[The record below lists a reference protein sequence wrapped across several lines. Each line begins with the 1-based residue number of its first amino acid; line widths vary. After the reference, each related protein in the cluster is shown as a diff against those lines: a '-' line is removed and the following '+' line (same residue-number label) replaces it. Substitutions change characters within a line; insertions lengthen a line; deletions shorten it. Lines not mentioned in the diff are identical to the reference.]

1 MGSIFKPS
9 ATVVQTPSTSET
21 KGSSKVEPW
30 ETVTPYIETLLPQL
44 QKGFNVAPQLYQGP
58 LVPGTSAQTAA
69 ARGLYGQV
77 GETAAGF
84 APGFQTVYD
93 QMFQQATAAPGTSA
107 LYQAQT
113 GEIANQARQLTE
125 RDKQLA
131 QQQAMEA
138 GQFGLGSTALGELQ
152 ALQQQKR
159 EETVQSQLASA
170 LGAEEQRR
178 GAAAAALPGMAQS
191 VIQAQMTPAQL
202 QEAIGRD
209 IESRRASEL
218 TDLRR
223 LSQQQQEAERAQ
235 AITYANLLGGLAGLG
250 SSTQMQQT
258 SSGMTGQVIPGT
270 SIFQQLAG
278 AAGTGA
284 GIARMAGMSDI
295 RLKTEIKRVGELEN
309 GIPVYRWKWT
319 KRGKEIAGKQG
330 TLGVIAQEV
339 LKIMPEAVS
348 IGSDGYYRV
357 DYGRVVNG

>member
-1 MGSIFKPS
+1 MGGGGSKTVMVPS
-9 ATVVQTPSTSET
+9 SSQSE
-21 KGSSKVEPW
+21 GSSKVEPW

-44 QKGFNVAPQLYQGP
+44 ESGFNVAPQLYQGP

-77 GETAAGF
+77 GQTAAGF
-84 APGFQTVYD
+84 APGFQTIYD
-93 QMFQQATAAPGTSA
+93 QMFGQATAAPGTSA

-152 ALQQQKR
+152 AFQQQQR
-159 EETVQSQLASA
+159 EETIQSQLASA
-170 LGAEEQRR
+170 LGAEDQRR
-178 GAAAAALPGMAQS
+178 VAAAGALPGMAQS
-191 VIQAQMTPAQL
+191 VVQAMMTPAQL

-209 IESRRASEL
+209 IESRQGAEL
-218 TDLRR
+218 ADLRR

-270 SIFQQLAG
+270 SIGQQVAPLIG
-278 AAGTGA
+278 AAAT
-284 GIARMAGMSDI
+284 
-295 RLKTEIKRVGELEN
+295 
-309 GIPVYRWKWT
+309 VY
-319 KRGKEIAGKQG
+319 
-330 TLGVIAQEV
+330 
-339 LKIMPEAVS
+339 
-348 IGSDGYYRV
+348 
-357 DYGRVVNG
+357 

>member
-1 MGSIFKPS
+1 MGSVFKPS
-9 ATVVQTPSTSET
+9 STVVQTPSSSQTQ
-21 KGSSKVEPW
+21 GSTQVEPW
-30 ETVTPYIETLLPQL
+30 EKVAPYIETLLPQL
-44 QKGFNVAPQLYQGP
+44 EAGFNVAPQLYQGP

-69 ARGLYGQV
+69 ARRLYGRV
-77 GETAAGF
+77 GETAAQF

-107 LYQAQT
+107 LFQAQT
-113 GEIANQARQLTE
+113 GDIANQARQLTE

-131 QQQAMEA
+131 QQQAMQA
-138 GQFGLGSTALGELQ
+138 GQFGLGSTALGELE

-178 GAAAAALPGMAQS
+178 VAAAQALPGMAQS

-209 IESRRASEL
+209 IESRQGAEL
-218 TDLRR
+218 ADLRR
-223 LSQQQQEAERAQ
+223 LAQQQQEAERAQ

-258 SSGMTGQVIPGT
+258 SSGMTGQVIPGQ

-278 AAGTGA
+278 AAGTA
-284 GIARMAGMSDI
+284 ASLSDI

-319 KRGKEIAGKQG
+319 KKGKEIAGEQG
-330 TLGVIAQEV
+330 TLGVLAQEI
-339 LKIMPEAVS
+339 LNIMPEAVS
-348 IGSDGYYRV
+348 VGSDGYYRV

>member
-1 MGSIFKPS
+1 MGSVFKPS
-9 ATVVQTPSTSET
+9 STVVQAPSSSQTQ
-21 KGSSKVEPW
+21 GSTQVEPW
-30 ETVTPYIETLLPQL
+30 EEVAPYIETLLPQL
-44 QKGFNVAPQLYQGP
+44 EAGFNVAPQLYQGP

-84 APGFQTVYD
+84 TPGFQTVYD
-93 QMFQQATAAPGTSA
+93 QMFSQATAAPGTSA

-131 QQQAMEA
+131 QQQAMQA

-178 GAAAAALPGMAQS
+178 VAAAGALPGMAQS
-191 VIQAQMTPAQL
+191 VIQSMMTPAQL

-209 IESRRASEL
+209 VESRQAAEL

-223 LSQQQQEAERAQ
+223 LAQQQQEAERAQ

-258 SSGMTGQVIPGT
+258 SSGMTGTVIPGT

-278 AAGTGA
+278 AAGTA
-284 GIARMAGMSDI
+284 ASLSDI

-309 GIPVYRWKWT
+309 GIPVYRWEWT
-319 KRGKEIAGKQG
+319 KKGKEIAGEQG

-339 LKIMPEAVS
+339 LNIMPEAVS

>member
-1 MGSIFKPS
+1 MGSVFKPS
-9 ATVVQTPSTSET
+9 STVVQAPSSSQTQ
-21 KGSSKVEPW
+21 GSTQVEPW
-30 ETVTPYIETLLPQL
+30 EEVAPYIETLLPQL
-44 QKGFNVAPQLYQGP
+44 EAGFNVAPQLYQGP

-77 GETAAGF
+77 GQTAAGF
-84 APGFQTVYD
+84 TPGFQTVYD
-93 QMFQQATAAPGTSA
+93 QMFGQATAAPGTSA
-107 LYQAQT
+107 LFQAQT
-113 GEIANQARQLTE
+113 GDIANQARQLTE

-131 QQQAMEA
+131 QQQAMQA

-152 ALQQQKR
+152 TLQQQKR

-178 GAAAAALPGMAQS
+178 VAAAGALPGMAQS
-191 VIQAQMTPAQL
+191 VIQSMMTPAQL

-209 IESRRASEL
+209 VESRQAAEL

-223 LSQQQQEAERAQ
+223 LAQQQQEAERAQ

-258 SSGMTGQVIPGT
+258 SSGMTGSVIPGP

-278 AAGTGA
+278 AAGTA
-284 GIARMAGMSDI
+284 ASLAPSDI

-309 GIPVYRWKWT
+309 GIPVYRWEWT
-319 KRGKEIAGKQG
+319 KKGKEIAGEQG

-339 LKIMPEAVS
+339 LNIMPEAVS

-357 DYGRVVNG
+357 DYGSVVNG

>member
-1 MGSIFKPS
+1 MGSVFKPS
-9 ATVVQTPSTSET
+9 STVVQAPSSSQTQ
-21 KGSSKVEPW
+21 GSTQVEPW
-30 ETVTPYIETLLPQL
+30 EEVAPYIETLLPQL
-44 QKGFNVAPQLYQGP
+44 EAGFNVAPQLYQGP

-69 ARGLYGQV
+69 ARDLYGQV
-77 GETAAGF
+77 GQTAAGF
-84 APGFQTVYD
+84 TPGFQTVYD
-93 QMFQQATAAPGTSA
+93 QMFGQATAAPGTSA

-113 GEIANQARQLTE
+113 GELANQARQLTE

-178 GAAAAALPGMAQS
+178 VAAVGALPGMAQS
-191 VIQAQMTPAQL
+191 VIQSMMTPAQL

-209 IESRRASEL
+209 IESRQGAEL
-218 TDLRR
+218 ADLRR

-235 AITYANLLGGLAGLG
+235 AITYSNLLGGLAGLG

-258 SSGMTGQVIPGT
+258 SSGMTGQVIPGS

-278 AAGTGA
+278 AAGTVA
-284 GIARMAGMSDI
+284 GLAR
-295 RLKTEIKRVGELEN
+295 
-309 GIPVYRWKWT
+309 
-319 KRGKEIAGKQG
+319 
-330 TLGVIAQEV
+330 
-339 LKIMPEAVS
+339 
-348 IGSDGYYRV
+348 
-357 DYGRVVNG
+357 

>member
-1 MGSIFKPS
+1 MGSVFKPS
-9 ATVVQTPSTSET
+9 STVVQAPSSSQTQ
-21 KGSSKVEPW
+21 GSTQVEPW
-30 ETVTPYIETLLPQL
+30 EEVAPYIETLLPQL
-44 QKGFNVAPQLYQGP
+44 ESGFNVAPQLYQGP

-77 GETAAGF
+77 GQTAAGF
-84 APGFQTVYD
+84 TPGFQTVYD
-93 QMFQQATAAPGTSA
+93 QMFGQATAAPGTSA

-113 GEIANQARQLTE
+113 GELANQARQLTE

-178 GAAAAALPGMAQS
+178 VAAVGALPGMAQS
-191 VIQAQMTPAQL
+191 VIQSMMTPAQL

-209 IESRRASEL
+209 IESRQGAEL
-218 TDLRR
+218 ADLRR

-235 AITYANLLGGLAGLG
+235 AITYSNLLGGLAGLG

-284 GIARMAGMSDI
+284 QIAASDI

-319 KRGKEIAGKQG
+319 KKGKEIAGDQG
-330 TLGVIAQEV
+330 TLGVLAQEI
-339 LKIMPEAVS
+339 LNIMPEAVS

>member
-1 MGSIFKPS
+1 MGSVFGGGS
-9 ATVVQTPSTSET
+9 TVVQAPSSSQTQ
-21 KGSSKVEPW
+21 GSTKVEPW
-30 ETVTPYIETLLPQL
+30 EEVAPYIQTLLPQL
-44 QKGFNVAPQLYQGP
+44 EAGFNVAPQLYQGP

-77 GETAAGF
+77 GQTAAGF
-84 APGFQTVYD
+84 TPGFQTVYD

-107 LYQAQT
+107 LFQAQT
-113 GEIANQARQLTE
+113 GDIANQARQLTE

-159 EETVQSQLASA
+159 EETIQSQLASA

-178 GAAAAALPGMAQS
+178 VAAAGALPGMAQS
-191 VIQAQMTPAQL
+191 VIQAMMTPAQL

-209 IESRRASEL
+209 IESRQGAEL
-218 TDLRR
+218 ADLRR

-258 SSGMTGQVIPGT
+258 SSGMTGQVIPGQ

-278 AAGTGA
+278 AAGTA
-284 GIARMAGMSDI
+284 ASLSDI

-309 GIPVYRWKWT
+309 GIPIYRWEWT
-319 KRGKEIAGKQG
+319 KKGKEIAGEQG

>member
-1 MGSIFKPS
+1 MGSVFGGGS
-9 ATVVQTPSTSET
+9 TVVQAPSSSQTQ
-21 KGSSKVEPW
+21 GSTKVEPW
-30 ETVTPYIETLLPQL
+30 EEVAPYIQTLLPQL
-44 QKGFNVAPQLYQGP
+44 EAGFNVAPQLYQGP

-77 GETAAGF
+77 GQAAAGF
-84 APGFQTVYD
+84 TPGFQTIYD
-93 QMFQQATAAPGTSA
+93 QMYGQATAAPGTSA
-107 LYQAQT
+107 LFQAQT
-113 GEIANQARQLTE
+113 GDIANQARQLTE

-159 EETVQSQLASA
+159 EETIQSQLASA

-178 GAAAAALPGMAQS
+178 VAAAGALPGMAQS
-191 VIQAQMTPAQL
+191 VIQSMMTPAQL

-209 IESRRASEL
+209 IESRQGAEL

-223 LSQQQQEAERAQ
+223 LAQQQQEAERAQ

-258 SSGMTGQVIPGT
+258 SSGMTGSVIPGT

-284 GIARMAGMSDI
+284 QIYAASDI

-309 GIPVYRWKWT
+309 GIPVYRWEWT
-319 KRGKEIAGKQG
+319 KKGKEIAGEQG

-339 LKIMPEAVS
+339 LNIMPEAVS

>member
-9 ATVVQTPSTSET
+9 STVVQAPSSLQAS
-21 KGSSKVEPW
+21 GSSKIEPW

-44 QKGFNVAPQLYQGP
+44 EAGFNVAPQLYQGP

-77 GETAAGF
+77 GQAAAGF
-84 APGFQTVYD
+84 TPGFQTVYD

-107 LYQAQT
+107 LFQAQT
-113 GEIANQARQLTE
+113 GDIANQARQLTE

-159 EETVQSQLASA
+159 EETIQSQLASA

-178 GAAAAALPGMAQS
+178 VAAAGALPGMAQS
-191 VIQAQMTPAQL
+191 VIQAMMTPAQL

-209 IESRRASEL
+209 IESRQGAEL
-218 TDLRR
+218 ADLRR
-223 LSQQQQEAERAQ
+223 LAQQQQEAERAQ

-258 SSGMTGQVIPGT
+258 STGMTGQVIPGT

-284 GIARMAGMSDI
+284 QIYAASDI

-309 GIPVYRWKWT
+309 GIPVYRWEWT
-319 KRGKEIAGKQG
+319 KKGKEIAGEQG

-339 LKIMPEAVS
+339 LNIMPEAVS

>member
-9 ATVVQTPSTSET
+9 TTVVQAPSTSQA
-21 KGSSKVEPW
+21 KSSGEVKPYAPVEPLIK
-30 ETVTPYIETLLPQL
+30 ELLPQL
-44 QKGFNVAPQLYQGP
+44 QQTFNTAPQLYQGS
-58 LVPGTSAQTAA
+58 LVPQTSSQTLA
-69 ARGLYGQV
+69 ARDMMTQA
-77 GETAAGF
+77 GETGAGF
-84 APGFQTVYD
+84 APGFQTLYN
-93 QMFQQATAAPGTSA
+93 QLFGQATAAPGTSA

-113 GEIANQARQLTE
+113 GQIADQARQLTE

-159 EETVQSQLASA
+159 EETIQSQLATA
-170 LGAEEQRR
+170 LGAEDIRTQQ
-178 GAAAAALPGMAQS
+178 AQADLPGMAQQ
-191 VIQAQMTPAQL
+191 VVQAQLTPAQF

-209 IESRRASEL
+209 VEL
-218 TDLRR
+218 RQTAQLSDAQR
-223 LSQQQQEAERAQ
+223 LAQQQQEAERAQ

-258 SSGMTGQVIPGT
+258 SSGSIGQVIPGT

-278 AAGTGA
+278 AVGTGA
-284 GIARMAGMSDI
+284 QAYAASDI

-319 KRGKEIAGKQG
+319 KEAKKIVGDQG
-330 TLGVIAQEV
+330 TLGVLAQEI
-339 LKIMPEAVS
+339 LKIIPEAVS

-357 DYGRVVNG
+357 DYGRIVNG

>member
-1 MGSIFKPS
+1 MGSIFTPS
-9 ATVVQTPSTSET
+9 STVVQAPSSSQTQGT
-21 KGSSKVEPW
+21 SKVEPW

-44 QKGFNVAPQLYQGP
+44 ESGFNVAPQLYQGP
-58 LVPGTSAQTAA
+58 LVPGTSSQTAA
-69 ARGLYGQV
+69 ARGLYKQV
-77 GETAAGF
+77 GQTAAGF

-93 QMFQQATAAPGTSA
+93 QMFGRATAAPGTSE
-107 LYQAQT
+107 LFQAQT

-131 QQQAMEA
+131 QRQAMEA

-170 LGAEEQRR
+170 LGAEDQRR
-178 GAAAAALPGMAQS
+178 MAAMGQLPGMAQS
-191 VIQAQMTPAQL
+191 IIQAKMTPAQL

-209 IESRRASEL
+209 IESRQGAEL
-218 TDLRR
+218 ADLRR
-223 LSQQQQEAERAQ
+223 LAQQQQEAERAQ

-258 SSGMTGQVIPGT
+258 SSGMTGQVIPGQ

-278 AAGTGA
+278 AAGTA
-284 GIARMAGMSDI
+284 AALSDI

-309 GIPVYRWKWT
+309 GIPIYRWEWT
-319 KRGKEIAGKQG
+319 KKGKEIAGEQG
-330 TLGVIAQEV
+330 TLGVLAQEI
-339 LKIMPEAVS
+339 LNIMPEAVS

>member
-9 ATVVQTPSTSET
+9 STVVQAPSSSQTQGT
-21 KGSSKVEPW
+21 SKVEPW

-44 QKGFNVAPQLYQGP
+44 QAGFNVAPQLYQGP
-58 LVPGTSAQTAA
+58 MVPGTSAQTAA

-77 GETAAGF
+77 GQAAAGF
-84 APGFQTVYD
+84 TPGFQTVYD
-93 QMFQQATAAPGTSA
+93 QMFGRATAAPGTSA

-113 GEIANQARQLTE
+113 GELANQARQLTE

-131 QQQAMEA
+131 QRQAMEA

-152 ALQQQKR
+152 ALQQQQR
-159 EETVQSQLASA
+159 EETIQSQLASA

-178 GAAAAALPGMAQS
+178 MAAAGALPGMAQS
-191 VIQAQMTPAQL
+191 IIQSMITPAQL

-209 IESRRASEL
+209 IESRQGAEL
-218 TDLRR
+218 ADLRR

-258 SSGMTGQVIPGT
+258 SSGMTGQVIPGQ
-270 SIFQQLAG
+270 SIFAQLAG
-278 AAGTGA
+278 AAGTAAAAGA
-284 GIARMAGMSDI
+284 FSDI

-319 KRGKEIAGKQG
+319 KEAKKIVGDQG
-330 TLGVIAQEV
+330 TLGVLAQEI
-339 LKIMPEAVS
+339 LNIMPEAVS

>member
-1 MGSIFKPS
+1 MGSIFTPS
-9 ATVVQTPSTSET
+9 STVVQAPSSSQTQ
-21 KGSSKVEPW
+21 GSSKVEPW

-44 QKGFNVAPQLYQGP
+44 EAGFNVAPQLYQGP
-58 LVPGTSAQTAA
+58 LVPGTSARTAA
-69 ARGLYGQV
+69 ARDLYGQV
-77 GETAAGF
+77 GQTAAGF
-84 APGFQTVYD
+84 TPGFQTVYD
-93 QMFQQATAAPGTSA
+93 QMFGRATAAPGTSE
-107 LYQAQT
+107 LFQAQT

-131 QQQAMEA
+131 QRQAMEA

-152 ALQQQKR
+152 TLQQQKR

-170 LGAEEQRR
+170 LGAEDQRR
-178 GAAAAALPGMAQS
+178 MAAMGQLPGMAQS
-191 VIQAQMTPAQL
+191 IIQAQMTPAQL

-209 IESRRASEL
+209 VESRQGAEL
-218 TDLRR
+218 ADLRR

-258 SSGMTGQVIPGT
+258 SSGMTGQVIPGQ

-278 AAGTGA
+278 AAGTA
-284 GIARMAGMSDI
+284 ASLSDI

-309 GIPVYRWKWT
+309 GIPIYRWEWT
-319 KRGKEIAGKQG
+319 KKGKEIAGEQG

>member
-1 MGSIFKPS
+1 MGSVFGGGG
-9 ATVVQTPSTSET
+9 TVVQAPS
-21 KGSSKVEPW
+21 SSQTQGTTEIEPW
-30 ETVTPYIETLLPQL
+30 EEVAPYIETLLPQL
-44 QKGFNVAPQLYQGP
+44 EAGFNVAPQLYQGP

-84 APGFQTVYD
+84 TPGFQTVYD
-93 QMFQQATAAPGTSA
+93 QMFGQATAAPGTSA

-113 GEIANQARQLTE
+113 GDIANQARQLTE

-131 QQQAMEA
+131 QQQAMQA

-170 LGAEEQRR
+170 LGSEEQRR
-178 GAAAAALPGMAQS
+178 MAAAGALPGMAQS
-191 VIQAQMTPAQL
+191 IVQSQMTPAQL

-209 IESRRASEL
+209 VESRQGAEYS
-218 TDLRR
+218 DLRR

-258 SSGMTGQVIPGT
+258 SSGSTGQVIPGT

-278 AAGTGA
+278 AAGTAASAGA
-284 GIARMAGMSDI
+284 FSDI

-319 KRGKEIAGKQG
+319 KEAKKIVGDQG
-330 TLGVIAQEV
+330 TLGVLAQEI

>member
-1 MGSIFKPS
+1 M
-9 ATVVQTPSTSET
+9 
-21 KGSSKVEPW
+21 
-30 ETVTPYIETLLPQL
+30 
-44 QKGFNVAPQLYQGP
+44 
-58 LVPGTSAQTAA
+58 
-69 ARGLYGQV
+69 
-77 GETAAGF
+77 
-84 APGFQTVYD
+84 
-93 QMFQQATAAPGTSA
+93 
-107 LYQAQT
+107 
-113 GEIANQARQLTE
+113 
-125 RDKQLA
+125 
-131 QQQAMEA
+131 
-138 GQFGLGSTALGELQ
+138 GELQ

-178 GAAAAALPGMAQS
+178 VAAAGALPGMAQS

-209 IESRRASEL
+209 IESRQGAEFA
-218 TDLRR
+218 DLRR
-223 LSQQQQEAERAQ
+223 LAQQQQEAERAQ

-278 AAGTGA
+278 AAGTAASAGA
-284 GIARMAGMSDI
+284 FSDI

-309 GIPVYRWKWT
+309 GIPIYRWEWT
-319 KRGKEIAGKQG
+319 KKGKEIAGEQG

-339 LKIMPEAVS
+339 LNIMPEAVS

>member
-1 MGSIFKPS
+1 MGSIFTPS
-9 ATVVQTPSTSET
+9 STVVQAPSSSQTQGT
-21 KGSSKVEPW
+21 SKVEPW
-30 ETVTPYIETLLPQL
+30 ETVTPYIETLLPKL

-69 ARGLYGQV
+69 ARDLYGQV
-77 GETAAGF
+77 GQTAAGF

-93 QMFQQATAAPGTSA
+93 QMFGRATAAPGTSE
-107 LYQAQT
+107 LFQAQT

-131 QQQAMEA
+131 QRQAMEA

-152 ALQQQKR
+152 TLQQQKR

-170 LGAEEQRR
+170 LGAEDQRR
-178 GAAAAALPGMAQS
+178 MAAMGQLPGMAQS
-191 VIQAQMTPAQL
+191 IIQAQMTPAQL

-209 IESRRASEL
+209 IESRQGAEL
-218 TDLRR
+218 ADLRR
-223 LSQQQQEAERAQ
+223 LAQQQQEAERAQ
-235 AITYANLLGGLAGLG
+235 AITYSNLLGGLAGLG

-258 SSGMTGQVIPGT
+258 SSGMTGQVIPGQ

-278 AAGTGA
+278 AAGTAAAAGA
-284 GIARMAGMSDI
+284 FSDI

-319 KRGKEIAGKQG
+319 KEAKKIVGDQG
-330 TLGVIAQEV
+330 TLGVLAQEI
-339 LKIMPEAVS
+339 LNIIPEAVS